1 MGIKPWLYWN
11 VFEEINKQVEDIG
24 VVSFVNAFRK
34 ASRMADTIAKAALQ
48 SFSTKRRETFAQN
61 TRRHC
66 YLIPEKNLSKSI
78 RFIHM
83 GKEKEETLGNT
94 NIEDANWLCSLSE
107 SELDLLISLKKLALK
122 RASAIGHVQLA
133 KKFDL
138 KMLRALGFVLMEC
151 VKEKVKD
158 LSVIPGMDENAT
170 FLDSSNLL
178 KCKVDEVMSIEEL
191 NECIAIETRKEFRK
205 RPRGKDALV
214 RSSKRRKADE
224 DEDEETA
231 EDYYPAFTFQDDK

>member
-11 VFEEINKQVEDIG
+11 VFEEIDKQVEDIG
-24 VVSFVNAFRK
+24 VVSFVNAFRR
-34 ASRMADTIAKAALQ
+34 ASRMADTIAKVE
-48 SFSTKRRETFAQN
+48 FFNETQGNLCPKYSMRLLFN
-61 TRRHC
+61 TR
-66 YLIPEKNLSKSI
+66 KKKLSKSI

-138 KMLRALGFVLMEC
+138 KMLRALGTSQ
-151 VKEKVKD
+151 KVKD

-214 RSSKRRKADE
+214 RSSKRRKADD

>member
-1 MGIKPWLYWN
+1 MRLL
-11 VFEEINKQVEDIG
+11 F
-24 VVSFVNAFRK
+24 
-34 ASRMADTIAKAALQ
+34 
-48 SFSTKRRETFAQN
+48 N
-61 TRRHC
+61 TR
-66 YLIPEKNLSKSI
+66 KKKLSKSI

-205 RPRGKDALV
+205 RLRGKDALV
-214 RSSKRRKADE
+214 RSSKRRKADD

-231 EDYYPAFTFQDDK
+231 EDYYPEFTFQDDK

>member
-1 MGIKPWLYWN
+1 
-11 VFEEINKQVEDIG
+11 
-24 VVSFVNAFRK
+24 
-34 ASRMADTIAKAALQ
+34 MADTIAKAG
-48 SFSTKRRETFAQN
+48 F
-61 TRRHC
+61 
-66 YLIPEKNLSKSI
+66 EKSNMFTTYWKCNLG
-78 RFIHM
+78 FL
-83 GKEKEETLGNT
+83 EKEETLGNT

-178 KCKVDEVMSIEEL
+178 KRKVDEVMSIEEL

-205 RPRGKDALV
+205 RLRGKDALV
-214 RSSKRRKADE
+214 RSSKRRKADD

>member
-1 MGIKPWLYWN
+1 
-11 VFEEINKQVEDIG
+11 
-24 VVSFVNAFRK
+24 
-34 ASRMADTIAKAALQ
+34 
-48 SFSTKRRETFAQN
+48 
-61 TRRHC
+61 
-66 YLIPEKNLSKSI
+66 
-78 RFIHM
+78 M

-133 KKFDL
+133 KKFNL
-138 KMLRALGFVLMEC
+138 KMLRALGFVLMEG

-214 RSSKRRKADE
+214 RSSKRRKADD

>member
-1 MGIKPWLYWN
+1 
-11 VFEEINKQVEDIG
+11 
-24 VVSFVNAFRK
+24 
-34 ASRMADTIAKAALQ
+34 
-48 SFSTKRRETFAQN
+48 
-61 TRRHC
+61 
-66 YLIPEKNLSKSI
+66 
-78 RFIHM
+78 M

-133 KKFDL
+133 KKFNL
-138 KMLRALGFVLMEC
+138 KMLRALG

-214 RSSKRRKADE
+214 RSSKRRKADD

>member
-34 ASRMADTIAKAALQ
+34 ASRMADTIAKAVF
-48 SFSTKRRETFAQN
+48 SFAEFFNQTQGNLCPKYSTPLLFN
-61 TRRHC
+61 TR
-66 YLIPEKNLSKSI
+66 KKKLSKSI

-138 KMLRALGFVLMEC
+138 KMLRALGTSRLFPSFIFVLQTC
-151 VKEKVKD
+151 VNLVFCYD
-158 LSVIPGMDENAT
+158 GLAL
-170 FLDSSNLL
+170 FLWFSQ
-178 KCKVDEVMSIEEL
+178 I
-191 NECIAIETRKEFRK
+191 I
-205 RPRGKDALV
+205 LV
-214 RSSKRRKADE
+214 
-224 DEDEETA
+224 
-231 EDYYPAFTFQDDK
+231 F

>member
-1 MGIKPWLYWN
+1 M
-11 VFEEINKQVEDIG
+11 
-24 VVSFVNAFRK
+24 
-34 ASRMADTIAKAALQ
+34 
-48 SFSTKRRETFAQN
+48 
-61 TRRHC
+61 
-66 YLIPEKNLSKSI
+66 SKSI

-205 RPRGKDALV
+205 RLRGKDALV
-214 RSSKRRKADE
+214 RSSKRAKQMMTKTKKQQKIIIQDLRSRMISRKFCNFI
-224 DEDEETA
+224 TCSV
-231 EDYYPAFTFQDDK
+231 